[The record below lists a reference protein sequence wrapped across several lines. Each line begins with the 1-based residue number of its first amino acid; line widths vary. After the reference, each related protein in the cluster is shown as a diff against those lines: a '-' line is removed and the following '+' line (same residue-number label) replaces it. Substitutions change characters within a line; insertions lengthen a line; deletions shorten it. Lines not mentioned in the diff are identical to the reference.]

1 MKNFTFLFLVVA
13 LALGVVACGNKNK
26 SSGASTTFS
35 SDPYQVSTVDGY
47 LDMNQPVVQVGNITY
62 QVSQNSYTVMDQ
74 AFRLAQQQGIQP
86 TLVNGSQKYKA
97 KITGSM
103 AAQAGYQQN
112 PQQQQGV
119 GNTLNITQAVIYR

>member
-1 MKNFTFLFLVVA
+1 MKNFIFLFLVVA
-13 LALGVVACGNKNK
+13 LALGVVACGNKNT

-62 QVSQNSYTVMDQ
+62 QVSQNSYTVMNQ

-103 AAQAGYQQN
+103 AAQTGYQQN

-119 GNTLNITQAVIYR
+119 GNTLNITQAVIYP

>member
-1 MKNFTFLFLVVA
+1 MKNFIFLFLVVA
-13 LALGVVACGNKNK
+13 LALGVVACGNKNT

-62 QVSQNSYTVMDQ
+62 QVSQNSYTVMNQ

-97 KITGSM
+97 KITGSL
-103 AAQAGYQQN
+103 ASQAGYQQS

-119 GNTLNITQAVIYR
+119 GNTLNITQAVIYP

>member
-26 SSGASTTFS
+26 SSGSSTSFS

-47 LDMNQPVVQVGNITY
+47 LDVNQPVVQVGNITY
-62 QVSQNSYTVMDQ
+62 QVSQNSYTVMNQ

-86 TLVNGSQKYKA
+86 TSQKYKA

-103 AAQAGYQQN
+103 AAQTGYQQY
-112 PQQQQGV
+112 PQQGV
-119 GNTLNITQAVIYR
+119 GNTLNITQAVIYP